1 MKMRKQN
8 QITLKWIS
16 ANLKVKEI
24 LLKLNENIQTII
36 KHKKIKNMRA
46 FSIYLIINFLKRI
59 LEKKKQMTVRL

>member
-1 MKMRKQN
+1 MKMRKHN

-16 ANLKVKEI
+16 ANLKVREI

-59 LEKKKQMTVRL
+59 LEKKK

>member
-1 MKMRKQN
+1 MIHEIKKRKQN

-16 ANLKVKEI
+16 ANLKVREI

-59 LEKKKQMTVRL
+59 LEKKK

>member
-8 QITLKWIS
+8 QITLKWII
-16 ANLKVKEI
+16 ANLKVREI

-59 LEKKKQMTVRL
+59 LEKKK

>member
-1 MKMRKQN
+1 MIHEIKMRKQN

-16 ANLKVKEI
+16 ANLKVREI
-24 LLKLNENIQTII
+24 LLKLNKNIQTII

-59 LEKKKQMTVRL
+59 LEKKK

>member
-16 ANLKVKEI
+16 ANLKVREI

-59 LEKKKQMTVRL
+59 LEKKK

>member
-1 MKMRKQN
+1 MIHEIKMRKQN

-16 ANLKVKEI
+16 ANLKVREI
-24 LLKLNENIQTII
+24 LLKLSENIQTII

-59 LEKKKQMTVRL
+59 LEKKK

>member
-16 ANLKVKEI
+16 ANLKVREI

-36 KHKKIKNMRA
+36 KHKKIKS
-46 FSIYLIINFLKRI
+46 FISIPQIVY
-59 LEKKKQMTVRL
+59 

>member
-1 MKMRKQN
+1 MIHEIKKRKQN

-16 ANLKVKEI
+16 ANLKVREI

-46 FSIYLIINFLKRI
+46 FSI
-59 LEKKKQMTVRL
+59 